1 MSLSIVLFH
10 NFGCSMVH
18 CPESTLEYLQI
29 SYIMKQLIKV
39 QETKEFYRTPA
50 VEFLNLE
57 SEGIICASVDGIIE
71 DWEEDDDPI
80 TI

>member
-1 MSLSIVLFH
+1 MGRFFMPQGSSFTH
-10 NFGCSMVH
+10 
-18 CPESTLEYLQI
+18 
-29 SYIMKQLIKV
+29 KV
-39 QETKEFYRTPA
+39 QKTKEFYQTPA

-57 SEGIICASVDGIIE
+57 SEGIICASGDGIIE

>member
-1 MSLSIVLFH
+1 
-10 NFGCSMVH
+10 MVH

-29 SYIMKQLIKV
+29 SYIMKQLFKV
-39 QETKEFYRTPA
+39 QETKEFYQTPS
-50 VEFLNLE
+50 VDFLDLE
-57 SEGIICASVDGIIE
+57 SEGTICAASGDGIIE